1 MQSDPNSDRFVTHA
15 QIRFPNQ
22 ALYLVDSFRGEV
34 IGGSPL
40 EDENIYQAKT
50 EAAFTNT
57 LPGEDVT
64 TDTQEVDFRYSDGDM
79 TLMLFLDGHIGTQNT
94 WRTYEQLVGGATT
107 AGRGVRVMNLD
118 RRLP

>member
-1 MQSDPNSDRFVTHA
+1 M
-15 QIRFPNQ
+15 
-22 ALYLVDSFRGEV
+22 VDSFRGEV
-34 IGGSPL
+34 IGGGPL
-40 EDENIYQAKT
+40 EDDVVYEQKT
-50 EAAFTNT
+50 RDAFTNT
-57 LPGEDVT
+57 LPGGGGGGTHAKGAGDEVYS
-64 TDTQEVDFRYSDGDM
+64 DTQEVDFRYSDGDM